1 MKEEGCVRRG
11 RQRKAAMAGDV
22 SSSGNVGAGEED
34 RERSS
39 GEGAAGEDQRGRI
52 SGRGSAGLGSQ
63 HLWLGTAR
71 ITMRLHRF
79 DASYSKPGET

>member
-1 MKEEGCVRRG
+1 MSAAVGKEERARRTG
-11 RQRKAAMAGDV
+11 R
-22 SSSGNVGAGEED
+22 GAVVKE
-34 RERSS
+34 
-39 GEGAAGEDQRGRI
+39 QRGRI

-63 HLWLGTAR
+63 HLWLCTAR